1 MLSIFYFDYIEIG
14 MLRFEPPE
22 KSNYTPF
29 IQQQKTKK
37 YSTRTNPYR
46 IPTSENVKTG
56 IRNQETLIEDF
67 YTNVSI
73 SIKEEESRLIAE
85 LKVLSNTLS
94 PEQKTKLDEDIH
106 NIDDIRQI
114 TFRGIDGIVR
124 RNDIPNDLKRIV
136 LLLIIIYKLKEII
149 IEPAILDDS
158 LRPKRTNRRNE
169 GEYLEYLRRF
179 FDKIAKPYKDMLNIR
194 NAYNTESIYDIE
206 KLERYSKFLVGYA
219 NYAGFAR
226 NTLTDAIIPSDFTEY
241 IKKEYNTLNAKINRH
256 HYKVYYAPLERS
268 GGKSKSKSN
277 RIKELCK
284 ANQIKLSRIIDGKR
298 VVYKMKELITKL
310 KRKKIQ
316 IS

>member
-1 MLSIFYFDYIEIG
+1 

-29 IQQQKTKK
+29 IPPQKPKK

-46 IPTSENVKTG
+46 IPTSEHVKTG

-73 SIKEEESRLIAE
+73 SIKKEESRLIAK
-85 LKVLSNTLS
+85 LKDLSDRLTA
-94 PEQKTKLDEDIH
+94 EQKTKLDEDIR
-106 NIDDIRQI
+106 NIEDISQI
-114 TFRGIDGIVR
+114 TVREIDGIVG
-124 RNDIPNDLKRIV
+124 RNDIPEDLKRIF

-149 IEPAILDDS
+149 IEPDILDDS
-158 LRPKRTNRRNE
+158 LRPKRTNRRTK

-179 FDKIAKPYKDMLNIR
+179 FDIIAKPYKDMLNIR
-194 NAYNTESIYDIE
+194 NGYTEIEKGSIYDIE
-206 KLERYSKFLVGYA
+206 PLKSYSKFLVGYA
-219 NYAGFAR
+219 KYAKYAR
-226 NTLTDAIIPSDFTEY
+226 NTLPDAIIPSEFTKY
-241 IKKEYNTLNAKINRH
+241 LKEYNTAKINRN

-268 GGKSKSKSN
+268 GGKSKSQSK

-298 VVYKMKELITKL
+298 VAYKMKELITKL
-310 KRKKIQ
+310 KRKKIR
-316 IS
+316 IP

>member
-1 MLSIFYFDYIEIG
+1 

-29 IQQQKTKK
+29 IQQQKTKN

-194 NAYNTESIYDIE
+194 NGYNTESIYDIE
-206 KLERYSKFLVGYA
+206 NLERYSKFLVGYA

-268 GGKSKSKSN
+268 GGKSKSKSQSK

-310 KRKKIQ
+310 KRKKIR